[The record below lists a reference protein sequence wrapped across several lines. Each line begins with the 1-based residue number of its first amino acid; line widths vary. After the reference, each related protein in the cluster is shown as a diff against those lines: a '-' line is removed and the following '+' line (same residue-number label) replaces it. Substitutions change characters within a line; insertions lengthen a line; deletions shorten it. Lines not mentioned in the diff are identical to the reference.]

1 MVICA
6 GVLIGAG
13 VSQGQEREQ
22 GLVGSEMSEQLVD
35 IAEEDSLRA
44 DCYALL
50 AWILRAPPTAQDL
63 ARLGSLT
70 GDDSEFGTAIRTLS
84 AAAKR
89 ITPEAAS
96 EEYHQLFIGLGRGE
110 LMPFG
115 SYYLTGFLHDRPLAK
130 LRGDMGRLKI
140 ERAEDV
146 REPED
151 HIAALCEMM
160 CGLISGTFGG
170 PADLATQQQFF
181 DAHIGPW
188 AERFFSDLEAS
199 ASAVLYMPVGTIG
212 KLFMRIEA
220 RAFAMAA

>member
-1 MVICA
+1 
-6 GVLIGAG
+6 
-13 VSQGQEREQ
+13 
-22 GLVGSEMSEQLVD
+22 MSEHPNEVS
-35 IAEEDSLRA
+35 EEDSLRA

-63 ARLGSLT
+63 ARLGSLA
-70 GDDSEFGTAIRTLS
+70 GDDSELGTAIRALA

-89 ITPEAAS
+89 ITPGAAS
-96 EEYHQLFIGLGRGE
+96 EEFHTLFIGLGRGE

-130 LRGDMGRLKI
+130 LRIDMERLKI
-140 ERAEDV
+140 ERAQDV

-151 HIAALCEMM
+151 HIAALCEIM

-181 DAHIGPW
+181 DAHVGPW
-188 AERFFSDLEAS
+188 AERFFSDLEAA

-220 RAFAMAA
+220 QAFAMAA